1 MIKNHQN
8 FKENN
13 KTATFVENVSS
24 NKFTQP
30 RDREARPRRQN
41 GQVSKNHFNTA
52 SQGGW
57 RIKTNSAAEIPRRQK
72 KPQIF
77 TKSKKTSQKF

>member
-57 RIKTNSAAEIPRRQK
+57 RKK
-72 KPQIF
+72 KPVQLRF
-77 TKSKKTSQKF
+77 QGNLMEASKETSDFYKK